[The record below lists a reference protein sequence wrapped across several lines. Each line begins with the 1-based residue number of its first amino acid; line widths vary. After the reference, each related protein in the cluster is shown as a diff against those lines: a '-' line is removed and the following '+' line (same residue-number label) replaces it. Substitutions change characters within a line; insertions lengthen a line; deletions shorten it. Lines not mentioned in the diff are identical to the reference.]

1 MEGWTEGRT
10 DPNFTGPFRL
20 PPGPKKIWH
29 YWKAT
34 VACNIKVENILEK
47 RKIKVEKNEEKFS
60 TFWLKQLQPIT
71 KISILS
77 DHENTNFF

>member
-1 MEGWTEGRT
+1 MEGWTKGRT

-29 YWKAT
+29 CWKAT

-47 RKIKVEKNEEKFS
+47 RKIKVEKNE
-60 TFWLKQLQPIT
+60 
-71 KISILS
+71 
-77 DHENTNFF
+77 